1 MTENTEVRYV
11 DTGSATLTDV
21 DAERQH
27 EEFEIEMSRAAI
39 GSGARVLELG
49 YGHAHFLDWAKARG
63 CSVVGIEI
71 NPVLHAAAV
80 AAGHDVHLGTLSE
93 VEFPPGTR
101 FDAVVAFD
109 VFEHLTIAELT
120 ATLDRLHELLV
131 DNGTVFAR
139 FPNGGSPFG
148 LAFMAGDIT
157 HRTAL
162 NGSAMEQ
169 LGALTGFSV
178 EFCGNAARTV
188 SGRKAK
194 ILKRLAFRVCDLIEV
209 AVGFLYFRGRRIPLD
224 GDLSCV
230 LRRNDRSLQG

>member
-1 MTENTEVRYV
+1 
-11 DTGSATLTDV
+11 
-21 DAERQH
+21 
-27 EEFEIEMSRAAI
+27 
-39 GSGARVLELG
+39 
-49 YGHAHFLDWAKARG
+49 
-63 CSVVGIEI
+63 
-71 NPVLHAAAV
+71 LHAAAI
-80 AAGHDVHLGTLSE
+80 AAGHDVHLGTLGE

-120 ATLDRLHELLV
+120 ATLNRLHDLLV
-131 DNGTVFAR
+131 DNGTVFSR

-169 LGALTGFSV
+169 LGALTCFSV

-194 ILKRLAFRVCDLIEV
+194 TLKRLAFRVCDLIEV
-209 AVGFLYFRGRRIPLD
+209 GVGLLYFRGRRMPLD
-224 GDLSCV
+224 GDLSCI
-230 LRRNDRSLQG
+230 LRRKD